1 MKLIV
6 ILRPSRV
13 NQVYSSWDMAG
24 HGGVAI
30 NTENIHLK
38 SDQISQ
44 KSSPT
49 LCREV
54 YFSLLK
60 SIIALPY
67 VYNVK

>member
-1 MKLIV
+1 MNLNDETNSDIETIQGK
-6 ILRPSRV
+6 
-13 NQVYSSWDMAG
+13 SSLKQLG

-54 YFSLLK
+54 YF
-60 SIIALPY
+60 PC
-67 VYNVK
+67 